1 LANQPISGLTA
12 GVPVTDPN
20 LFANVQAPSA
30 GPVKTTALELKT
42 YIGTNLTLTGT
53 TTIPNPLVLN
63 GVSYNFPA
71 ANGINGSV
79 LVNNGTGTLT
89 WSTNPGIGTV
99 TSVGLDA
106 SIVGLTVANSPVTGS
121 GTLTINGGVLNIA
134 NGGTG
139 AATPAAALINLLPAT
154 APSTAGYALFNDGV
168 GNFYWAAASGGGGGG
183 GGVLSVST
191 TVNGLTVTGGTGNA
205 VLSGVVGIAG
215 GGTGAT
221 TAIAARNALL
231 PSQSSQGGK
240 VLGTDGNNVSWV
252 AIGGTGTVTSVS
264 LNPSTTGLTVN
275 GGTAPVAITAAGTF
289 TLGGILS
296 VANGG
301 TGLSALG
308 TGVQTALGVAVNTN
322 GGMLLGG
329 TGGILP
335 IARGGT
341 NLGAAPT
348 AGQLLIGNGTG
359 YTLATLTPG
368 TGITIDNSVP
378 GAITINSTGGGGG
391 GSVVSVNSAVTGF
404 SFTNPTANAILT
416 GTLGIANGGTNLTTT
431 PTAGQLLI
439 GNNTGYTLATL
450 TAGTGVT
457 IDDSTTP
464 GQITISATATAGVTS
479 FSTGTTGL
487 QPAAVTT
494 GAIVLAG
501 TLNLANGGTGL
512 STVGASGTALVS
524 NGTALAYGNPLYAT
538 NLIGATANTVPY
550 QSAANTTAFAGPGTA
565 GTYLAGNGAGSAP
578 SFKAATLTLG
588 ATPLNLNA
596 TTTAI
601 TGMTGITMTA
611 GYSPAGDDDV
621 ATKDYVDSFIVPV
634 NRVSPANVATTTNL
648 ASFSGFPTIDG
659 YTVSATDRVLVKNQT
674 SSQDNGVYSVD
685 GAGVWTRATDLDA
698 PSEFTSASVFV
709 LNGSTQANTSW
720 IQTATVTSVG
730 TSPQTW
736 QQQSGIY
743 NYVAGTGIGISG
755 YTINNNG
762 VLTWSG
768 GTTGLTPAAATSGA
782 ITLGGT
788 LLISNGGTSATTA
801 QGARTNILPTQAGQ
815 NGKFLQSNG
824 TDVIWAAS
832 SGGAV
837 YYIPLATGGQLSTK
851 ITAAG
856 YTDAV
861 GNSYVLYNNTAANIA
876 LTASSFPNSAS
887 FPDCTATSI
896 TVGAGK
902 TLLVS
907 TTSILATG
915 TYVIGAS
922 NYLSGG
928 VSVKPVSGS
937 TTITAY
943 LATIPIVDNEG
954 NVYVITNTG
963 GSAAIISGLV
973 IDNPSSFPGF
983 TTASSFTIPAGGTAV
998 IVSTVAAVNYE
1009 VQSISNSVST
1019 NLSGGAANQIS
1030 YQTAVDTTGFLPT
1043 GTAGQYLTSGGSG
1056 AAPSWVT
1063 LPKVGAYYKD
1073 ITLGD
1078 TVQNI
1083 LLTAPNGEVQY
1094 GEYTLY
1100 NSSTSSVAVSNTGGW
1115 SNGTSWPINVVGNN
1129 LNIAPSQSVTISVQ
1143 TVGSIYAI
1151 IASSSPN
1158 STASAVT
1165 ATANGTITAALA
1177 AANIVQNPGM
1187 LVTIRNT
1194 AAANASI
1201 TLTGTLTNFAPWA
1214 PAASGASVIIQNG
1227 ECVTLRVV
1235 TAGSAY
1241 DIVNLTAQNV
1251 AFDSTGDVTLSAT
1264 ITTYGMQVGQLVS
1277 ITNTKPLGNIVLIA
1291 ADIENTETYPVQ
1303 STATVFTLPKDG
1315 TVTLQLT
1322 SSSNSNW
1329 RIVSFEYPGLQAGA
1343 VVFRGANSASY
1354 TDNGVIGG
1362 ATILATISGVNY
1374 RNVIFNAQAVAANNP
1389 QGYYDATTG
1398 RYQPLVAGYY
1408 EVNFR
1413 FMFRNN
1419 STSGTSGYVGIF
1431 KNGSIISNAFDD
1443 TASFS
1448 CPEVGTVIYMNGTT
1462 DYLQVGASI
1471 AAGASVGISDGSQE
1485 WDAALVTQQKIINTT
1500 SGIYNVP
1507 VTADTTIPA
1516 LLAAD
1521 GISEVV
1527 NDLYIITNATS
1538 ANVTLTATSF
1548 IGYQAYPSQATAT
1561 NIVMTPG
1568 STLELQNV
1576 TIGTGYQIVILNT
1589 PINVGSVMFSANG
1602 PVIPVPIGTVN
1613 AYPAAK
1619 IILPNIYGGAAIGN
1633 PQNYY
1638 NPTTGRFTPLTAGFY
1653 QVNASIHNDGGYDY
1667 LWLIVYKNGTAVQEV
1682 SSNNPGTYGTGI
1694 QNSTVVYMNGT
1705 TDYLE
1710 LGAYYGPNSATPVV
1724 VPGYRGSTRFSAV
1737 LINQTLTEVVGTTA
1751 AGFVGKNAAQAIASA
1766 TLTKITFAAPS
1777 GQNDPQSW
1785 WNAANNRYIPTIPGY
1800 YQVSL
1805 LTTYASPQ
1813 AGTYEN
1819 QIFKNGSVISNAL
1832 GTPTSGYLSLSPSV
1846 VVYMNGSTDYLEA
1859 FVYQAS
1865 GSSQNLEPFS
1875 QRNNFSISLV
1885 GANQAVEAVTQ
1896 TTSAYGIGSYNS
1908 GNNAARYAVAQLD
1921 NIIIY
1926 QQYQAG
1932 FGFATVTGTTQL
1944 QGSISSSFYDGG
1956 AGTASITNTTGS
1968 GPLTIT
1974 TAGGYVF
1981 TANRMSCWTANF
1993 RDLTANIS
2001 YRATFILQHGYVNS
2015 QCFLERI
2022 GGQQI

>member
-1 LANQPISGLTA
+1 MANTPISGLPT
-12 GVPVTDPN
+12 GLPVSDTD
-20 LFANVQAPSA
+20 LFADTQAA
-30 GPVKTTALELKT
+30 GTGPVKVTALEVKQ
-42 YIGTNLTLTGT
+42 YVGNNLTLTGT
-53 TTIPNPLVLN
+53 PILPQVLTIGAVT
-63 GVSYNFPA
+63 YTFPA
-71 ANGINGSV
+71 ANGPVGSV
-79 LVNNGTGTLT
+79 LVNSGTGVLS
-89 WSTNPGIGTV
+89 WSTSSGIGSV

-106 SIVGLTVANSPVTGS
+106 SILGFTVANSPVTGS
-121 GTLTINGGVLNIA
+121 GTLILDGGVLDLA
-134 NGGTG
+134 YGGTG
-139 AATPAAALINLLPAT
+139 ASTPTAALINLLPPTDPTT
-154 APSTAGYALFNDGV
+154 ASYALFNDGS

-183 GGVLSVST
+183 GGVISVTT
-191 TVNGLTVTGGTGNA
+191 TVNGLTVTGPTGNA

-215 GGTGAT
+215 GGTGQT

-231 PSQSSQGGK
+231 PAQASQGGK
-240 VLGTDGNNVSWV
+240 VLGTDGTNASWV
-252 AIGGTGTVTSVS
+252 ALGGTGTVTSVS
-264 LNPSTTGLTVN
+264 LDPSTTGLTVN
-275 GGTAPVAITAAGTF
+275 GGTAPVAITAAGSF
-289 TLGGILS
+289 TLGGILNI
-296 VANGG
+296 ANGG
-301 TGLSALG
+301 TGRTSLG

-329 TGGILP
+329 AGGILP

-341 NLGAAPT
+341 NLGATPT

-359 YTLATLTPG
+359 YTLATLTAG
-368 TGITIDNSVP
+368 TGVTIDNSVA

-391 GSVVSVNSAVTGF
+391 GSVVSVTSSVSGF
-404 SFTNPTANAILT
+404 SFTNPTSNPILT
-416 GTLGIANGGTNLTTT
+416 GTLGIANGGTNLTAT

-439 GNNTGYTLATL
+439 GNNAGYTLATL
-450 TAGTGVT
+450 TAGTGVL

-464 GQITISATATAGVTS
+464 GQITISSTGTSGVTT
-479 FSTGTTGL
+479 FSAGTTGL

-524 NGTALAYGNPLYAT
+524 NGTALAYGNPQFAS
-538 NLIGATANTVPY
+538 NLVGATANTVPY
-550 QSAANTTAFAGPGTA
+550 QSAANTTAFAGPGAA
-565 GTYLAGNGAGSAP
+565 GSYLAGNGAGSAP

-588 ATPLNLNA
+588 ATPLNLNT

-601 TGMTGITMTA
+601 TGMTGVTMDGA
-611 GYSPAGDDDV
+611 YIPAANEDV
-621 ATKDYVDSFIVPV
+621 ATKGYVDSITSPINRLAPV
-634 NRVSPANVATTTNL
+634 DYATTPANGNQTLTGPA
-648 ASFSGFPTIDG
+648 TIDG
-659 YTVSATDRVLVKNQT
+659 TAVTTGNRVLVKNQT
-674 SSQDNGVYSVD
+674 SMATAGVYVVNTG
-685 GAGVWTRATDLDA
+685 GAWTRSTDLDQT
-698 PSEFTSASVFV
+698 SEFDAASAFV
-709 LNGSTQANTSW
+709 LNGSLNANTSW
-720 IQTATVTSVG
+720 IQTATIATVGVT
-730 TSPQTW
+730 PQVWT
-736 QQQSGIY
+736 QQSGIFDY
-743 NYVAGTGIGISG
+743 AAGTGISIVGTTISN
-755 YTINNNG
+755 TG

-768 GTTGLTPAAATSGA
+768 GTTGLTPAAATNGA

-788 LLISNGGTSATTA
+788 LLIANGGTSATTA

-815 NGKFLQSNG
+815 SGKFLQTNG

-851 ITAAG
+851 ISAAG

-876 LTASSFPNSAS
+876 LTASSFPNYAS
-887 FPDCTATSI
+887 FPDCTTTSI

-902 TLLVS
+902 TLFVS

-937 TTITAY
+937 TTITAF

-973 IDNPSSFPGF
+973 VDNPSAFPGF

-998 IVSTVAAVNYE
+998 IVSTVAGVNYE

-1019 NLSGGAANQIS
+1019 NLSGGGANQIS

-1043 GTAGQYLTSGGSG
+1043 GAAGEYLTSGGAG
-1056 AAPSWVT
+1056 AAPAWVA
-1063 LPKVGAYYKD
+1063 LPKVGAYYRG
-1073 ITLGD
+1073 ISTGD

-1083 LLTAPNGEVQY
+1083 LLSAPNGEVQY

-1100 NSSTSSVAVSNTGGW
+1100 NSSASSIAVSNTGGW

-1129 LNIAPSQSVTISVQ
+1129 LNIGPSQSVTISVQ

-1158 STASAVT
+1158 SSASAVT

-1194 AAANASI
+1194 AAADASI

-1251 AFDSTGDVTLSAT
+1251 AFDSTADVTLSAT

-1291 ADIENTETYPVQ
+1291 ADIENTETYPAQ

-1322 SSSNSNW
+1322 SASNSNW
-1329 RIVSFEYPGLQAGA
+1329 RIISFEYPGIQAGSIA
-1343 VVFRGANSASY
+1343 FSVSKTTSQTVPTA
-1354 TDNGVIGG
+1354 TTQVI
-1362 ATILATISGVNY
+1362 A
-1374 RNVIFNAQAVAANNP
+1374 FDVADLNP
-1389 QGYYDATTG
+1389 QNYFDTTTS
-1398 RYQPLVAGYY
+1398 RYQPEIAGYY
-1408 EVNFR
+1408 NF
-1413 FMFRNN
+1413 
-1419 STSGTSGYVGIF
+1419 SATLTVSIVTATATVIIA
-1431 KNGSIISNAFDD
+1431 KNGITQVQGTCGQAE
-1443 TASFS
+1443 SFAT
-1448 CPEVGTVIYMNGTT
+1448 GTVTDVIYMNGTT
-1462 DYLQVGASI
+1462 DYVDMRC
-1471 AAGASVGISDGSQE
+1471 AAGGANMPLVVAQTSFSGS
-1485 WDAALVTQQKIINTT
+1485 LVTQQTIVNTT
-1500 SGIYNVP
+1500 SGIYNIP
-1507 VTADTTIPA
+1507 VSADSTIPA

-1521 GISEVV
+1521 GITEVV
-1527 NDLYIITNATS
+1527 NDLYIITNTAST
-1538 ANVTLTATSF
+1538 NVTLTANTF

-1602 PVIPVPIGTVN
+1602 PTPSVTVGTVST
-1613 AYPAAK
+1613 YPASK
-1619 IILPNIYGGAAIGN
+1619 IILPNIVGGSAIGN

-1638 NPTTGRFTPLTAGFY
+1638 NTSNGRFTPKTAGFY
-1653 QVNASIHNDGGYDY
+1653 QVNAFLYNDGAYDY
-1667 LWLIVYKNGTAVQEV
+1667 LWLQLFKNGIPLQENAA
-1682 SSNNPGTYGTGI
+1682 NNERGFGSGI
-1694 QNSTVVYMNGT
+1694 QIAVVVYMNGS

-1710 LGAYYGPNSATPVV
+1710 LGAYYGANSGTPVQA
-1724 VPGYRGSTRFSAV
+1724 PKYTSSTLFNAA

-1751 AGFVGKNAAQAIASA
+1751 AGSVGKGVTQAIASA
-1766 TLTKITFAAPS
+1766 VFTKVTLSTVS
-1777 GQNDPQSW
+1777 SDPQSW
-1785 WNAANNRYIPTIPGY
+1785 WNAANSRWIPTIPGY
-1800 YQVSL
+1800 YQVDAMLTYIGITASSL
-1805 LTTYASPQ
+1805 YEAHIVRNGLTVSNILMQGNSAISGWV
-1813 AGTYEN
+1813 AGT
-1819 QIFKNGSVISNAL
+1819 QSA
-1832 GTPTSGYLSLSPSV
+1832 
-1846 VVYMNGSTDYLEA
+1846 VVYMNGSTDYVELYT
-1859 FVYQAS
+1859 FQAT
-1865 GSSQNLEPFS
+1865 GVSQNVDGNTL
-1875 QRNNFSISLV
+1875 RTNFAISLV

-1896 TTSAYGIGSYNS
+1896 TTSAYGIGSYN
-1908 GNNAARYAVAQLD
+1908 GAADAARYAVAQLD

-1926 QQYQAG
+1926 QQYRAG
-1932 FGFATVTGTTQL
+1932 FGFATVTGSTQL
-1944 QGSISSSFYDGG
+1944 QGSISSSIYGGG
-1956 AGTASITNTTGS
+1956 AGTASLTGTTGS

-1981 TANRMSCWTANF
+1981 SSNAMSCWTANF

-2015 QCFLERI
+2015 QCFLERM